1 MNCARVSA
9 PSPLATTEV
18 LLGRFAVAVPV
29 GDEELAV
36 TSEAAPAGGG
46 GEAGAGV
53 EGAGGAVAV
62 LLG

>member
-1 MNCARVSA
+1 MDCARVSA

-46 GEAGAGV
+46 GADNEDDTEV
-53 EGAGGAVAV
+53 R
-62 LLG
+62 